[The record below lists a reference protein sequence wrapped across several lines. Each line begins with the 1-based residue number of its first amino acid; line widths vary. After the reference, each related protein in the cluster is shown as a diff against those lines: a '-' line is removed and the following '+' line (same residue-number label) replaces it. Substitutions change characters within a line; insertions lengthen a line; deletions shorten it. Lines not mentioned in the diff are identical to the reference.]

1 MQMLRK
7 NIGEERLPKIIS
19 YILWMLAVLR
29 MLNGIFLAIFQ
40 MLGKFPGMQQLNQND
55 LAVLIVTILFLC
67 LCAYLL
73 RRKHIAMLQH
83 VPVGYFIFF
92 TGIIVLNEISLALI
106 RKHVETGDLI
116 MCGITLF
123 MSLSVFSQMILVF
136 LLAASKQKNM
146 EKQKWNETYLETQ
159 AKHYEY
165 LEKREMETKKFRH
178 DMRNHMR
185 AIYDLAGQEGKDE
198 LRGYVERIC
207 GKFEMPES
215 AVTVGNA
222 TADAVINR
230 FAEMFSQKN
239 IEFIVSG
246 HLPSDC
252 FVDAF
257 DLCTIFSNILENAM
271 EASEKCVEGF
281 RRVKLQ
287 IRYDAEMIF
296 ILEENY
302 FAGEIQRKS
311 GLLKT
316 SKQEKTGHGYGVQ
329 NVIDSAKNYS
339 GTVEYIEN
347 GNCFQIFI
355 VLYETY
361 I

>member
-1 MQMLRK
+1 MQMLKK
-7 NIGEERLPKIIS
+7 NKREERLPKIIS
-19 YILWMLAVLR
+19 FILWTVAVLR
-29 MLNGIFLAIFQ
+29 MLNGTFLAILQ
-40 MLGKFPGMQQLNQND
+40 MLGKFPGMQYLNQND
-55 LAVLIVTILFLC
+55 LAASIATIVFLC
-67 LCAYLL
+67 LCAYLF
-73 RRKHIAMLQH
+73 RRKYIELLQR
-83 VPVGYFIFF
+83 VPAGYFIFF
-92 TGIIVLNEISLALI
+92 TGIIVLNEVLLALI
-106 RKHVETGDLI
+106 QEHIEAGYFIT
-116 MCGITLF
+116 CGITLF
-123 MSLSVFSQMILVF
+123 MSLSVFSQMFMVF
-136 LLAASKQKNM
+136 LLAASHQKNM

-159 AKHYEY
+159 AKYYEY
-165 LEKREMETKKFRH
+165 LIKREEETKKFRH

-215 AVTVGNA
+215 ALTVGNA

-230 FAEMFSQKN
+230 FAEMFSQKKT
-239 IEFIVSG
+239 EFFVSG

-257 DLCTIFSNILENAM
+257 DLCTIFSNILENAL
-271 EASEKCVEGF
+271 EASEKCEEEF

-287 IRYDAEMIF
+287 IRYDADMIF

-302 FAGEIQRKS
+302 LAEEIQRKS
-311 GLLKT
+311 GILKT

-329 NVIDSAKNYS
+329 NVIESAKNYT
-339 GTVEYIEN
+339 GTVEYIQN

-355 VLYETY
+355 VLYER
-361 I
+361 

>member
-7 NIGEERLPKIIS
+7 NKREEKLPKIIS
-19 YILWMLAVLR
+19 YILWTVAVLR
-29 MLNGIFLAIFQ
+29 ILNGIFQAIFQ
-40 MLGKFPGMQQLNQND
+40 MSGKFFGMRHLNQND
-55 LAVLIVTILFLC
+55 LAVSIVTIVFLC
-67 LCAYLL
+67 LCAYLF
-73 RRKHIAMLQH
+73 RRKYIDLLQC
-83 VPVGYFIFF
+83 VPTGYSIFF
-92 TGIIVLNEISLALI
+92 IGIIVLNEIVLALI
-106 RKHVETGDLI
+106 KEHIKTGEFI
-116 MCGITLF
+116 TCGVTLY
-123 MSLSVFSQMILVF
+123 MSLSVCSQMIMVF
-136 LLAASKQKNM
+136 LLAASRQKNA
-146 EKQKWNETYLETQ
+146 EKQKWNETYLEAQ

-165 LEKREMETKKFRH
+165 LIKREEETKKFRH
-178 DMRNHMR
+178 DMRKHMR